1 MPKIGESV
9 PCNTAPFRIFLVN
22 VELCLDQRD
31 CRRGITAVGAFCN
44 PSGWRSIPN
53 GFLLQFAARHKHCRT
68 TTALA
73 WEFSCNQNKWAWNKV
88 IKTSKLNWQYID
100 AFKIK
105 LETTGLHHPRLWRVS
120 CPPKWV
126 VQSWLEL
133 QDARELPLRQLDWV
147 PRPRPGEFM
156 TQNLMLCLVW
166 RLGVSINQK
175 PNDNW
180 EPHITRRFSLSL
192 LALACPSKRFSNAL
206 FLLKTT
212 SLRTENVHLRALK
225 PACK

>member
-31 CRRGITAVGAFCN
+31 CRRGITAVGAFCS

-68 TTALA
+68 TTSLA
-73 WEFSCNQNKWAWNKV
+73 WELSCNQKEWAWNKV
-88 IKTSKLNWQYID
+88 WNWNQNILTCFQTLKLLVSIIKVYCLIS
-100 AFKIK
+100 
-105 LETTGLHHPRLWRVS
+105 LWRVS
-120 CPPKWV
+120 RPPKWV

-156 TQNLMLCLVW
+156 TQNLMLCLVS
-166 RLGVSINQK
+166 VS
-175 PNDNW
+175 
-180 EPHITRRFSLSL
+180 
-192 LALACPSKRFSNAL
+192 
-206 FLLKTT
+206 
-212 SLRTENVHLRALK
+212 
-225 PACK
+225 